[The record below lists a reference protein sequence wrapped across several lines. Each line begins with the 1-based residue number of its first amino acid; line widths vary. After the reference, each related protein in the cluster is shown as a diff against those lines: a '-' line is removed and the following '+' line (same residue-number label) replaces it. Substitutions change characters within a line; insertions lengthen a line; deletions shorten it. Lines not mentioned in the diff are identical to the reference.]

1 MMEHEQPKFRVMG
14 DRSLLVEL
22 GDGISREVNRR
33 VRMLYYSLIDRKLGG
48 VVELIPGYATVL
60 IVFDPLKISLA
71 ALKAATLRLMETADP
86 SRIPEPRTVR
96 IPVVYGGDFGPD
108 LPWLAEFHHMTPDE
122 VIRYHT
128 ATTYHVYMI
137 GFTPGYPYMGEV
149 PVEIATP
156 RRDTPRTQVPQGS
169 VGIAQRQT
177 GIYPVASPGGW
188 QIIGRTPVRLFDP
201 AAWPP
206 TSLEIGDAVNFY
218 PVEKEAF
225 ANWQP

>member
-1 MMEHEQPKFRVMG
+1 MEDEQPKFRVMG
-14 DRSLLVEL
+14 DRSLLVHL
-22 GDGISREVNRR
+22 GDEISREVHQC
-33 VRMLYYSLIDRKLGG
+33 VRTLYFNLIDCKLAG
-48 VVELIPGYATVL
+48 VVELIPSYATLL

-71 ALKAATLRLMETADP
+71 ALKTNVARLMESPDP

-108 LPWLAEFHHMTPDE
+108 LPSLAETHCMTPDD

-137 GFTPGYPYMGEV
+137 GFTPGFPYMGEV
-149 PVEIATP
+149 AAEIATP
-156 RRDTPRTQVPQGS
+156 RRGTPRTRVPQGS

-188 QIIGRTPVRLFDP
+188 QIIGRTPIKLFDP
-201 AAWPP
+201 EVWPP
-206 TSLEIGDAVNFY
+206 TPLEIGDAVIFY
-218 PVEKEAF
+218 SIEMEAF
-225 ANWQP
+225 KNWQP

>member
-1 MMEHEQPKFRVMG
+1 MEFEQPKFRSMG
-14 DRSLLVEL
+14 DRALLVEL
-22 GDGISREVNRR
+22 GGEINLEVNQC
-33 VRMLYYSLIDRKLGG
+33 VRMLYYRLSENKLAG
-48 VVELIPGYATVL
+48 VVELIPSYAALL

-71 ALKAATLRLMETADP
+71 ALKANTVRLMQSSDP
-86 SRIPEPRTVR
+86 SQIPEPRTVR

-108 LPWLAEFHHMTPDE
+108 LPWLAAHHHLSPEE

-128 ATTYHVYMI
+128 AATYHVYMI
-137 GFTPGYPYMGEV
+137 GFTPGFPYLGEV
-149 PVEIATP
+149 PAEIATP
-156 RRDTPRTQVPQGS
+156 RRDTPRTRVPQGS

-206 TSLEIGDAVNFY
+206 TPFEIGDAVNFY
-218 PVEKEAF
+218 PIEMETYR
-225 ANWQP
+225 NWQP

>member
-1 MMEHEQPKFRVMG
+1 MEIEQPKFRAMG
-14 DRSLLVEL
+14 DRALLVEL
-22 GDGISREVNRR
+22 GGDINREVNRR
-33 VRMLYYSLIDRKLGG
+33 VRMLYYSLSDCELGG
-48 VVELIPGYATVL
+48 VVELIPSYATLL

-71 ALKAATLRLMETADP
+71 GLKAGTLRLMETADP
-86 SRIPEPRTVR
+86 SRIPEPKTVR

-108 LPWLAEFHHMTPDE
+108 LLWMAEFHHLTPDE

-149 PVEIATP
+149 PIEIATP
-156 RRDTPRTQVPQGS
+156 RRDTPRTRVPQGS

-206 TSLEIGDAVNFY
+206 TPLEIGDAVNFF
-218 PVEKEAF
+218 PIEMEAYE
-225 ANWQP
+225 NWQP

>member
-1 MMEHEQPKFRVMG
+1 MKYPQPTFRVMG

-22 GDGISREVNRR
+22 GDRISREVNLR
-33 VRMLYYSLIDRKLGG
+33 VRMLYYALLDRNIGG
-48 VVELIPGYATVL
+48 IVELIPSYATLLV
-60 IVFDPLKISLA
+60 IFDPLRISLA
-71 ALKAATLRLMETADP
+71 ALKTVTARLTETADP

-108 LPWLAEFHHMTPDE
+108 LPWLAEFHHLTPDE
-122 VIRYHT
+122 VIGYHT

-137 GFTPGYPYMGEV
+137 GFTPGFPYMGEV

-156 RRDTPRTQVPQGS
+156 RRDSPRTKVPQGS

-188 QIIGRTPVRLFDP
+188 QIIGRSPIRLFDP
-201 AAWPP
+201 ALWPP
-206 TSLEIGDAVNFY
+206 TALEIGDAVHFY
-218 PVEKEAF
+218 PIDREAY
-225 ANWQP
+225 ASWQP